1 MKKYNSIQDIRD
13 AIDKIDLEIIDLI
26 SDRKDLVDEVV
37 KLKKKDQ
44 IVDQERI
51 DFILN
56 KLNHEAKKRGIPEQ
70 LVEKIWSIM
79 IKTFIEY
86 ETKVY
91 DSVHK
96 KYIILFHQP

>member
-56 KLNHEAKKRGIPEQ
+56 WRYILVKKP
-70 LVEKIWSIM
+70 KN
-79 IKTFIEY
+79 
-86 ETKVY
+86 
-91 DSVHK
+91 
-96 KYIILFHQP
+96 IIAHVNKNGKSNLR

>member
-37 KLKKKDQ
+37 KLKNKDQ

-70 LVEKIWSIM
+70 LVEKIWGIM

-96 KYIILFHQP
+96 K

>member
-13 AIDKIDLEIIDLI
+13 EIDKIDLEIIDLI

-51 DFILN
+51 DYILN
-56 KLNHEAKKRGIPEQ
+56 KLSHEAKKRGIPEQ
-70 LVEKIWSIM
+70 LLEKIWSIM

-96 KYIILFHQP
+96 K

>member
-13 AIDKIDLEIIDLI
+13 EIDKIDLKIIDLI
-26 SDRKDLVDEVV
+26 SERKDLVDEVV

-56 KLNHEAKKRGIPEQ
+56 KLNNEAKKRGIPEH
-70 LVEKIWSIM
+70 LIEKIWSIM

-91 DSVHK
+91 DSVHRK
-96 KYIILFHQP
+96 

>member
-13 AIDKIDLEIIDLI
+13 EIDKIDLEIIDLI

-56 KLNHEAKKRGIPEQ
+56 KLNLEAKKRGIPEQ

-96 KYIILFHQP
+96 K

>member
-13 AIDKIDLEIIDLI
+13 EIDKIDLEIIDLI
-26 SDRKDLVDEVV
+26 SERKDLVDEVI

-96 KYIILFHQP
+96 K

>member
-13 AIDKIDLEIIDLI
+13 EIDKIDLEIIDLI

-56 KLNHEAKKRGIPEQ
+56 KLNDEAKKRGIPEQ

-96 KYIILFHQP
+96 K

>member
-13 AIDKIDLEIIDLI
+13 EIDKIDLEIIDLI

-70 LVEKIWSIM
+70 LVEKIWGIM

-96 KYIILFHQP
+96 K

>member
-13 AIDKIDLEIIDLI
+13 EIDKIDLEIIDLI

-56 KLNHEAKKRGIPEQ
+56 KLNYEAKKRGIPEH
-70 LVEKIWSIM
+70 LVKKIWSIM

-96 KYIILFHQP
+96 K

>member
-44 IVDQERI
+44 IIDQERI

-70 LVEKIWSIM
+70 HVEKIWGIM

-96 KYIILFHQP
+96 K

>member
-70 LVEKIWSIM
+70 LVKKIWGIM

-96 KYIILFHQP
+96 K

>member
-13 AIDKIDLEIIDLI
+13 EIDKIDLEIIDLI

-56 KLNHEAKKRGIPEQ
+56 KLNHEAKKRGIPDQ
-70 LVEKIWSIM
+70 LVEKIWGIM

-96 KYIILFHQP
+96 K

>member
-13 AIDKIDLEIIDLI
+13 EIDKIDLKIIDLI

-56 KLNHEAKKRGIPEQ
+56 KLNHEAEKRGIPRQ

-96 KYIILFHQP
+96 K